1 MLSVIKNITKV
12 KSIRPVDSVFP
23 EPMSNPYIKST
34 RFDSKGFSFVPKQNF
49 TTNNKQND
57 NRSLLPNVKQ
67 WQKVTQKYQ
76 QEFSAFFKLELKQEK
91 QEKQEKLHQITP
103 KRKVPPTPGLF
114 KKQSKKTWGVKK
126 TDKKNQG
133 MTPNEA
139 ANKILDLS
147 LAQTRKYLGSCAKFV
162 EYPIKIYVR
171 ARLEQIFTFL
181 AENGRVN
188 EYIVNN
194 FSYYALQ
201 LFCLLSLIYLWE
213 KERDQK
219 DKINNLE
226 NEIEELQERYGE
238 DVLAHQGIREK
249 IIKKSEKLLNY
260 QQEAKKYETIL
271 AKVKEAQTISQ
282 KEQSSLTY
290 IKENVSAWMTT
301 PDERQDKQVINYLT
315 QQNDEAAQ
323 LTLRALDKAG
333 RVRSL
338 VIKSE
343 DKLEDLDKKINKA
356 EKEVANLI
364 TSATRYAE
372 HIKCIGTKHDEKL
385 TKLKNTIGFSFFSQY
400 KETIDNQHLSHEEPF
415 SSIRIRTDN

>member
-12 KSIRPVDSVFP
+12 TPIMSVGGVFSAP
-23 EPMSNPYIKST
+23 RSSLYIKST
-34 RFDSKGFSFVPKQNF
+34 KTASNGFNFVPMQSF
-49 TTNNKQND
+49 TTHNGQND
-57 NRSLLPNVKQ
+57 DNSLLPNIKQ
-67 WQKVTQKYQ
+67 WQKVKQKYQ
-76 QEFSAFFKLELKQEK
+76 QEFSAFFKLELRQAKQEK
-91 QEKQEKLHQITP
+91 SHKIPQE
-103 KRKVPPTPGLF
+103 RKVLPTPGLF
-114 KKQSKKTWGVKK
+114 KRQSKKISGVKK
-126 TDKKNQG
+126 TDRKNHG

-147 LAQTRKYLGSCAKFV
+147 LSQTRKYLGNCAKFV

-188 EYIVNN
+188 EHIVNN

-219 DKINNLE
+219 VKIKNLE
-226 NEIEELQERYGE
+226 NEIEELKERYGE

-271 AKVKEAQTISQ
+271 AKVKEAQTVPQ
-282 KEQSSLTY
+282 KDQSSLAY
-290 IKENVSAWMTT
+290 VKENVNAWMTT
-301 PDERQDKQVINYLT
+301 PDDRQDKQVLNYLT
-315 QQNDEAAQ
+315 QQNDDTAK

-338 VIKSE
+338 LIKSE
-343 DKLEDLDKKINKA
+343 DKLEYLEKKIDKA
-356 EKEVANLI
+356 EKEIENLI
-364 TSATRYAE
+364 TSASMYAE

-385 TKLKNTIGFSFFSQY
+385 IKLKNTIGFSFFSQY

-415 SSIRIRTDN
+415 SSIKIGSDN